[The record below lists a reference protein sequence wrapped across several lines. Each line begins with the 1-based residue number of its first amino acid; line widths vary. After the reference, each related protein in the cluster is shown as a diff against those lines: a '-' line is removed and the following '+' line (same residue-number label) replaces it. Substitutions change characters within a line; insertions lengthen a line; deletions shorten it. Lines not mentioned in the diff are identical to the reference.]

1 MNFKHF
7 IRSAVFLAGVLA
19 VLSCNKDGMG
29 GPKASVRF
37 RIVTPETETKA
48 SVTPYEARVGSL
60 DLLAFRALDG
70 TLDGEPVRAV
80 VVAPATTLTTI
91 SGDVTSN
98 VALNCYVVA
107 NAPDG
112 AFSGITSESAFL
124 AALSRLDH
132 STSNSLVMVGKSLNM
147 TVTSSDSSEDIEI
160 TRLGCK
166 VSVGTVSM
174 SAAYYSGL
182 GASPTVTIGRVVLAN
197 VVGSIPYSQ
206 VPAAGSV
213 WYNQRGVLDATGIVA
228 DLTEFTSG
236 AAITGS
242 SPVSVNADL
251 YCYPNPTSNSVDS
264 SNDGGTWS
272 ARKTRAAIEVIVN
285 GNPEWY
291 PVTLPAMDC
300 NKHYRIKTLTILGPG
315 STSPDIPVTRTDLA
329 FTVSV
334 NAWSGLDV
342 PIDFN

>member
-19 VLSCNKDGMG
+19 VLSCNKEGMG

-37 RIVTPETETKA
+37 RIVTPETKA

-70 TLDGEPVRAV
+70 TLDGESVRAV

-166 VSVGTVSM
+166 VTVKQVSM

-182 GASPTVTIGRVVLAN
+182 GASPVVTIGRVVLVN
-197 VVGSIPYSQ
+197 VVGSIPYSMTPT
-206 VPAAGSV
+206 VGSV
-213 WYNQRGVLDATGIVA
+213 WYNQRGVLDAVGIVA
-228 DLTEFTSG
+228 DMTEATSG
-236 AAITGS
+236 VAITGS
-242 SPVSVNADL
+242 SPVDVNVSL
-251 YCYPNPTSNSVDS
+251 YCYPNTINNSVDS

-272 ARKTRAAIEVIVN
+272 VRNTRVAVEVIVN

-291 PVTLPAMDC
+291 PMTIDKVMDC
-300 NKHYRIKTLTILGPG
+300 NKEYLVNSLTILGPG